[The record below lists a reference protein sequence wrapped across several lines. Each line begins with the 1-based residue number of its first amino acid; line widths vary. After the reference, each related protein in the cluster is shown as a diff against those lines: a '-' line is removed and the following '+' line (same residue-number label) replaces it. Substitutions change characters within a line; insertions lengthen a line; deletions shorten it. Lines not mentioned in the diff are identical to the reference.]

1 MAKKSR
7 LVYDRGTLI
16 LHPPPRGKK
25 WIEWAT
31 WDERIEKFRIPG
43 YCYRPLIESLQ
54 EEGIEIVD
62 EAKAYFSL
70 PLQFSPGKT
79 PFPHQKEALA
89 AWGKAGGRGVVV
101 LPTGGGKTFLAHLA
115 MAHVATTTLIVVPT
129 LDLMHQWYG
138 EIKENIKGAEVGL
151 LGGGSRDYSPIL
163 IATYHSASV
172 HSVVLG
178 NCYGLLIFDECHHLP
193 TDFFRNIAEDSIA
206 PYRLGL
212 TATPERTDGNHK
224 ELERLVGKIVYRKTP
239 KQLSG
244 KTLAEY
250 EVVTIKVRLSDEE
263 KQCYHQAIKVRNEFL
278 KRHNIPLRNL
288 EGWQMFV
295 KISSSSVEGRRA
307 MLAHRMAKEIALGT
321 EAKIRVLAEL
331 LARHYPDK
339 ILIFTHDN
347 ATVYLISQR
356 FLIPAITHQ
365 TPVKERHEIL
375 TAYRQGT
382 YKIVVA
388 SHVLNE
394 GIDVPSAKIAIILS
408 GTGST
413 REYTQR
419 LGRILRRDN
428 HEQKLAILYEIIAEN
443 TLEEITSA
451 RRKEGLDFSA
461 SPPTF
466 KAAES
471 PCRWP

>member
-1 MAKKSR
+1 
-7 LVYDRGTLI
+7 
-16 LHPPPRGKK
+16 
-25 WIEWAT
+25 
-31 WDERIEKFRIPG
+31 
-43 YCYRPLIESLQ
+43 
-54 EEGIEIVD
+54 
-62 EAKAYFSL
+62 
-70 PLQFSPGKT
+70 
-79 PFPHQKEALA
+79 
-89 AWGKAGGRGVVV
+89 
-101 LPTGGGKTFLAHLA
+101 
-115 MAHVATTTLIVVPT
+115 
-129 LDLMHQWYG
+129 
-138 EIKENIKGAEVGL
+138 
-151 LGGGSRDYSPIL
+151 
-163 IATYHSASV
+163 
-172 HSVVLG
+172 
-178 NCYGLLIFDECHHLP
+178 
-193 TDFFRNIAEDSIA
+193 
-206 PYRLGL
+206 
-212 TATPERTDGNHK
+212 
-224 ELERLVGKIVYRKTP
+224 
-239 KQLSG
+239 
-244 KTLAEY
+244 
-250 EVVTIKVRLSDEE
+250 
-263 KQCYHQAIKVRNEFL
+263 
-278 KRHNIPLRNL
+278 
-288 EGWQMFV
+288 
-295 KISSSSVEGRRA
+295 